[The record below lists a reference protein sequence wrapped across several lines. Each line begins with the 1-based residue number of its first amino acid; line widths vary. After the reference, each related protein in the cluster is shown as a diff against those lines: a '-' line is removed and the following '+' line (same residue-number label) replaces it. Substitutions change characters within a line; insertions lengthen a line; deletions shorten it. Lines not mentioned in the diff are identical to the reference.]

1 MEASLPVNVVGDQ
14 WSVEEDREPL
24 PGYQEHEVEEHVQD
38 VLGEHQGVQGGTL
51 IYGILVISFQLIKC
65 DDLAQNC

>member
-1 MEASLPVNVVGDQ
+1 MVRNQGG
-14 WSVEEDREPL
+14 VEHQAEPL

-51 IYGILVISFQLIKC
+51 IYGILVISFQLIKS